1 MSEHNDKSGRIFKQV
16 LQVTNEKL
24 RDVAGLELVAEAPD
38 RNAPNEEDES
48 ATQAGP
54 SQAGPS
60 QAAATQHAVA
70 PHAGKYGKY
79 GNLFMRSV
87 LPQPVTAEAPMDVG
101 IYMAFVEVC
110 LSLVQQSEGAIDED
124 AMFEY
129 LNDIGLT
136 REGTL
141 PRPAEQDK
149 IEHLVQK
156 RLVSE
161 AWLRRQKKVNDA
173 NTWQYVAGARA
184 LINRNV
190 DRADEF
196 RMGIVNS

>member
-1 MSEHNDKSGRIFKQV
+1 
-16 LQVTNEKL
+16 
-24 RDVAGLELVAEAPD
+24 
-38 RNAPNEEDES
+38 
-48 ATQAGP
+48 
-54 SQAGPS
+54 
-60 QAAATQHAVA
+60 
-70 PHAGKYGKY
+70 
-79 GNLFMRSV
+79 
-87 LPQPVTAEAPMDVG
+87 MDVG